1 MPKMIEQ
8 LESGTTVG
16 YAALGFRGG
25 VSGSVRQQVHDGDTV
40 NVRAA
45 SRNSSAEIGTFGVR
59 FLGVDAPEI
68 SFTLPGKSE
77 FTGLSDPQWEAYLSD
92 PFAEPCDSALSPG
105 LLENLT
111 GRVGPG
117 SAMNHHQH
125 ASAAERAFEE
135 EVLADLQVLQ
145 QTEADF
151 RFFLAFAYEVMDR
164 YGRFLCFI
172 NRYQPNATTP
182 EPRPMRYNERLV
194 AAGKVSPFFIWPN
207 IDPFRKE
214 NTVVAAVI
222 PPGTAADLASADNA
236 LGAAREAIRTARAQ
250 RLGIFDA
257 ANPLRLQ
264 PFEIRFLARR
274 LPPDRWVIDLSKNDN
289 ILTEPQEYYTIPNV
303 EDRLFIPEEHV
314 PLFEKKGWR
323 QQS

>member
-8 LESGTTVG
+8 LKSGTTVG

-40 NVRAA
+40 IVRAA
-45 SRNSSAEIGTFGVR
+45 SRNSSAEIGNFGVR

-68 SFTLPGKSE
+68 SFTLPGESE

-92 PFAEPCDSALSPG
+92 PFAEPFDPALSPG

-111 GRVGPG
+111 SRVGPG
-117 SAMNHHQH
+117 AATNHHQH

-135 EVLADLQVLQ
+135 EVVADLKVLQ

-172 NRYQPNATTP
+172 NRYQPNATEP
-182 EPRPMRYNERLV
+182 EPRPKSYNERLV
-194 AAGKVSPFFIWPN
+194 ATGKISPFFIWPN
-207 IDPFRKE
+207 IDPFRKDRKS
-214 NTVVAAVI
+214 VV
-222 PPGTAADLASADNA
+222 
-236 LGAAREAIRTARAQ
+236 
-250 RLGIFDA
+250 
-257 ANPLRLQ
+257 
-264 PFEIRFLARR
+264 
-274 LPPDRWVIDLSKNDN
+274 
-289 ILTEPQEYYTIPNV
+289 
-303 EDRLFIPEEHV
+303 
-314 PLFEKKGWR
+314 
-323 QQS
+323 